1 MAAGKLDLAKDLKF
15 GTLNAL
21 QDTNVSNS
29 GDRRRT
35 SSLSSLNASTAKA
48 YSRDTLRGNQRF
60 NGIIVHKR
68 LITAP
73 RYSDRMS
80 LLQSYVATAPDTVTG
95 GDAGSGN
102 PLPYQ
107 NSGRTAYKVY
117 IPELEPRPAPN
128 SATDPIL
135 KTYPDVFAAPGREEL
150 ENLPLGAVVEVSYE
164 DPERLYNPKIV
175 DGNKEQY
182 VLLANYETEQNDLQL
197 MFGNGHKGLMGD
209 APGEDQFDHKGNLVP
224 GDASGCS
231 DSRTG
236 QPAPRGI
243 LDEPI
248 ITSTIVPQY
257 GGDPARKVGF
267 IKGKESFI
275 QKVEAA
281 YQSLQTQGIDLIVG
295 DSYRSYETQKKAYME
310 KGQPGQEK
318 AGDIAHPCKGYH
330 VHAQAIDLEQSAA
343 QKADIL
349 AHGPI
354 YQALYAAGL
363 RRIGN
368 EFWHW
373 SVGETTH
380 TQDKIFAANTSG
392 TSPADTFTG

>member
-21 QDTNVSNS
+21 QDTNVNNS

-35 SSLSSLNASTAKA
+35 SSLSSLNASAAKA
-48 YSRDTLRGNQRF
+48 YSRDTLRGSQRF

-68 LITAP
+68 LITSP

-80 LLQSYVATAPDTVTG
+80 LLQSYVATAPDTVAP

-107 NSGRTAYKVY
+107 NAGRTAYKVY

-182 VLLANYETEQNDLQL
+182 VLLANYEAEQSDLKL
-197 MFGNGHKGLMGD
+197 MFGNGHKGLMGN
-209 APGEDQFDHKGNLVP
+209 APGEDQTDHKGNLVP
-224 GDASGCS
+224 GDAGGCS

-248 ITSTIVPQY
+248 ITSTIVPNAY
-257 GGDPARKVGF
+257 GGF

-275 QKVEAA
+275 RKVEAA
-281 YQSLQTQGIDLIVG
+281 YQSLQTQGIEISIG

-330 VHAQAIDLEQSAA
+330 THGQAIDIA
-343 QKADIL
+343 QTNTQKSDL
-349 AHGPI
+349 LSHGPI
-354 YQALYAAGL
+354 YQALYDAGL

-380 TQDKIFAANTSG
+380 TRDKIFAANTSG
-392 TSPADTFTG
+392 TSPADTFTV

>member
-164 DPERLYNPKIV
+164 DPEGSTTQRSSTVTRSNMSCWPTMKQ
-175 DGNKEQY
+175 NKM
-182 VLLANYETEQNDLQL
+182 T
-197 MFGNGHKGLMGD
+197 
-209 APGEDQFDHKGNLVP
+209 
-224 GDASGCS
+224 CS
-231 DSRTG
+231 
-236 QPAPRGI
+236 
-243 LDEPI
+243 
-248 ITSTIVPQY
+248 
-257 GGDPARKVGF
+257 
-267 IKGKESFI
+267 
-275 QKVEAA
+275 
-281 YQSLQTQGIDLIVG
+281 
-295 DSYRSYETQKKAYME
+295 
-310 KGQPGQEK
+310 
-318 AGDIAHPCKGYH
+318 
-330 VHAQAIDLEQSAA
+330 
-343 QKADIL
+343 
-349 AHGPI
+349 
-354 YQALYAAGL
+354 
-363 RRIGN
+363 
-368 EFWHW
+368 
-373 SVGETTH
+373 
-380 TQDKIFAANTSG
+380 
-392 TSPADTFTG
+392 